1 MSFFIES
8 YNNSGWKGSQ
18 GHVVQPPALQKSS
31 LQFFLR
37 RTLRLRLEFIVVSCS
52 NSTVVFHPWQNR
64 LSTQNPKK
72 SSALSQFE
80 TCPILQSVKT
90 KQNKPNKK
98 NPQLNQDVYVEA
110 SFRYFQIKGIFLRL
124 LRWLM
129 YLHWGLQLSFLVF
142 TSLISFFWYTFN
154 KYYMHYSR
162 IQVSGSPC
170 KENK

>member
-8 YNNSGWKGSQ
+8 YNNVGWKGSQ
-18 GHVVQPPALQKSS
+18 GHVVQPPTLQKSS
-31 LQFFLR
+31 FQFFLR

-52 NSTVVFHPWQNR
+52 NSTVVFHPWWNR
-64 LSTQNPKK
+64 LSTQSPKK
-72 SSALSQFE
+72 AVLYLNLKFV
-80 TCPILQSVKT
+80 LFYNLL
-90 KQNKPNKK
+90 KQTKPNRK

-110 SFRYFQIKGIFLRL
+110 SFRYFQIKGIFLKL

-129 YLHWGLQLSFLVF
+129 YLHWGLQLSFLVI

-162 IQVSGSPC
+162 IQVSGFPC
-170 KENK
+170 KANK